1 MKLRT
6 SVLALVAALGMTVAA
21 CAPVAA
27 AGANKAK
34 KANAAAGKVSKLD
47 TAAKTFVVTSKKKG
61 DTTVAFD
68 DKTVF
73 KKAAADPTAASVVA
87 TVADVKEGARV
98 EVLGRQE
105 GGKVLAT
112 QVTVNGKK
120 KKKNKTQ

>member
-6 SVLALVAALGMTVAA
+6 SAWALLAALGVMVSAGT
-21 CAPVAA
+21 PGMA

-47 TAAKTFVVTSKKKG
+47 VAAKTFVVTSKKKG

-73 KKAAADPTAASVVA
+73 KKAAADPTAAAVDA
-87 TVADVKEGARV
+87 TVADVKDGSKV
-98 EVLGRQE
+98 EVLGAQE

-112 QVTVNGKK
+112 RVTVAGKK
-120 KKKNKTQ
+120 KKKDKTK